1 MTLAEQALEYN
12 RMLKEGLQLIFDELN
27 LGQTQKIL
35 RNEQI
40 RLLVERF
47 HVDHK

>member
-12 RMLKEGLQLIFDELN
+12 RMLKESLQLIFDELN

-47 HVDHK
+47 HIEHK

>member
-1 MTLAEQALEYN
+1 MTLADQALEYN

-47 HVDHK
+47 HIDHK

>member
-1 MTLAEQALEYN
+1 MTLADQALEYN

-47 HVDHK
+47 HITHK

>member
-27 LGQTQKIL
+27 LGQTKKIL

-40 RLLVERF
+40 QLLVERF
-47 HVDHK
+47 HIDHK